1 MKRQAEAGENPCV
14 APGSSLN
21 YAYAGKTH
29 AARGRA
35 VDDTPASCAALV
47 KGVLDVDQPCSAGP
61 ADECGFAGVWSG
73 GSPLGSTE
81 RCTPSP
87 RLHDGPRRNMDP
99 SHVLKSTEA
108 FEKLALERAELVQ
121 RVHVCWRTRHA
132 ARVGVVFAEDQLFHR
147 AQQVRETERHTCP
160 QNEGMPL
167 PL

>member
-1 MKRQAEAGENPCV
+1 VRTLRGGGEEYGVYVHSYLGLGLMAARAAVLGAEAGENPCV

-73 GSPLGSTE
+73 GSSSE
-81 RCTPSP
+81 
-87 RLHDGPRRNMDP
+87 H
-99 SHVLKSTEA
+99 K
-108 FEKLALERAELVQ
+108 ELYLSSY
-121 RVHVCWRTRHA
+121 
-132 ARVGVVFAEDQLFHR
+132 FFDR
-147 AQQVRETERHTCP
+147 AQQVRERERGTRGPPKRVMSLTVCV
-160 QNEGMPL
+160 G
-167 PL
+167 